1 MPMVIASKSEN
12 EVRIELH
19 PNRSATWQQTK
30 LLIALMAVFVGF
42 IALGWAMVGIWIV
55 LPFAGLEVGLLAFLM
70 YRVSHFTYQRQHI
83 DIKPR
88 RIRVM
93 VEKRQSPIVLSR
105 EHCHVEYDDPTDNWR
120 LPVIR
125 LIDHRRFVEI
135 GEFLNLDDKR
145 KLKNTLEQAGLIT
158 CQRQWW
164 R

>member
-1 MPMVIASKSEN
+1 MVIASRSEN
-12 EVRIELH
+12 ETRIELH

-30 LLIALMAVFVGF
+30 LLIGLMAVFVGV
-42 IALGWAMVGIWIV
+42 IALGWAMVGFWIV
-55 LPFAGLEVGLLAFLM
+55 LPFAGLEVGLLTYLM
-70 YRVSHFTYQRQHI
+70 YRVSYCTYQRQRI
-83 DIKPR
+83 EIKQR
-88 RIRVM
+88 RIQVSL
-93 VEKRQSPIVLSR
+93 KKQQSPIVLSR
-105 EHCHVEYDDPTDNWR
+105 AHCHVEYDDPTNSWR

-145 KLKNTLEQAGLIT
+145 KLKDTLEQAGLIT